1 MASGSLN
8 LFDKLETYF
17 FLSLSPLLLPPY
29 RRFPLV
35 SRRALRGGA
44 RPRVLTGLTSTI
56 FQTRHAFNHERR
68 AGGARWLGKF
78 GQAML
83 FVPIIFSKFPINSV
97 FMLIRSP
104 SRAVTAVALPRT
116 SSRNS
121 CERAGVNRVST
132 MPVDPLFNWI
142 PLRRRNDARGIL
154 TSNRKSN
161 GPAGWTFGSPR
172 SSIDVLG
179 RSGILEQVYLY
190 DKNYELYM
198 YKYRLHSIKI
208 YIVKIYTFY
217 YNVQYII

>member
-1 MASGSLN
+1 MTPPSFALSSVSLAC
-8 LFDKLETYF
+8 FSSRAT
-17 FLSLSPLLLPPY
+17 
-29 RRFPLV
+29 RRC
-35 SRRALRGGA
+35 ST
-44 RPRVLTGLTSTI
+44 RVPTGLTSTI

-104 SRAVTAVALPRT
+104 SRAVTTVALPRT

-142 PLRRRNDARGIL
+142 LFRPRNDDRGIL
-154 TSNRKSN
+154 TSN
-161 GPAGWTFGSPR
+161 GSRTDPPDGLLAIR
-172 SSIDVLG
+172 GDTIDV
-179 RSGILEQVYLY
+179 
-190 DKNYELYM
+190 
-198 YKYRLHSIKI
+198 
-208 YIVKIYTFY
+208 IYTVVQKSWNKY
-217 YNVQYII
+217 YACTTKIINCTCTSTIFTT